1 MTVSKREKE
10 NFLAIDASNIR
21 HGGGITHLSQLIDHT
36 EQQNLYFDKVYLWA
50 GKSTLD
56 QIPEKDWLEK
66 RNHSLLNGN
75 LILRTVWQLFFL
87 KKAISKEL
95 CSALFVLGGSIY
107 TSFRPVINFHQ
118 NLLPFEKKE
127 IARYGFS
134 FKRLKFSILRI
145 IQSFS
150 MKKSDAIIFLSYFSK
165 NIVENFIKR
174 KGKNKVIYH
183 GIESRFFQAPK
194 RQSPLEEYN
203 ENNPF
208 KLIYISSL
216 EFYKHQWHVVEA
228 VASLKC
234 EGFPI
239 ELELYGAPNKGPL
252 KKLKQVIDKH
262 DGAHT
267 YVKYYE
273 EINFSE
279 IHKTYQQSDLSI
291 FASSCETFGQIVL
304 ESMASGLPIACSN
317 ASSMQEIIKDGCVYF
332 DPLNPQNIA
341 DSIKSLLLSPSL
353 RKSVATK
360 AHGYAKE
367 FSWQKTSNQTFKFLK
382 EITEG

>member
-1 MTVSKREKE
+1 
-10 NFLAIDASNIR
+10 
-21 HGGGITHLSQLIDHT
+21 
-36 EQQNLYFDKVYLWA
+36 
-50 GKSTLD
+50 
-56 QIPEKDWLEK
+56 
-66 RNHSLLNGN
+66 
-75 LILRTVWQLFFL
+75 
-87 KKAISKEL
+87 
-95 CSALFVLGGSIY
+95 
-107 TSFRPVINFHQ
+107 
-118 NLLPFEKKE
+118 
-127 IARYGFS
+127 
-134 FKRLKFSILRI
+134 
-145 IQSFS
+145 
-150 MKKSDAIIFLSYFSK
+150 
-165 NIVENFIKR
+165 
-174 KGKNKVIYH
+174 
-183 GIESRFFQAPK
+183 
-194 RQSPLEEYN
+194 

-228 VASLKC
+228 VTSLKY
-234 EGFPI
+234 EGLPI
-239 ELELYGAPNKGPL
+239 ELDLYGAPNKGPL

-262 DGAHT
+262 DGSDA

-273 EINFSE
+273 ETNFSE
-279 IHKTYQQSDLSI
+279 IHKIYQQSDLSI

-341 DSIKSLLLSPSL
+341 DSIRSLLLSPSL

-360 AHGYAKE
+360 AHDYAKE